1 MSEVHRDTSHH
12 QLPRGSKEEP
22 AQAQKD
28 AKEDHHQPH
37 HGGCQGKAQL
47 EIGEDHHHYHQ
58 GRGQGEDHLQH
69 HQQADGRA
77 RERKGEEDDKA
88 VTPAC
93 IDRMPGPILQASPGG
108 SCPRTSKSII
118 IDTNTNHIEGHAPTW
133 VPGSKEEDNKRYR
146 DLLKYMEERRKE
158 ARELLRIEEGRKKE
172 AKKKEESWALLR
184 TSIAFLKEQEW
195 KWKQRQIEE
204 VERIKEEEKADR
216 LAVVREKKKRYGISK
231 LSKEENQR
239 LKLRTEDRLTV
250 AKAKENL
257 WKRFRDKDMMP
268 EMQEDEVRAW
278 EDIQRM
284 IIELEEEGSWRNEDK
299 NIKDIKIR
307 ERRLKGHH

>member
-1 MSEVHRDTSHH
+1 
-12 QLPRGSKEEP
+12 
-22 AQAQKD
+22 
-28 AKEDHHQPH
+28 
-37 HGGCQGKAQL
+37 
-47 EIGEDHHHYHQ
+47 
-58 GRGQGEDHLQH
+58 
-69 HQQADGRA
+69 
-77 RERKGEEDDKA
+77 
-88 VTPAC
+88 
-93 IDRMPGPILQASPGG
+93 
-108 SCPRTSKSII
+108 
-118 IDTNTNHIEGHAPTW
+118 
-133 VPGSKEEDNKRYR
+133 
-146 DLLKYMEERRKE
+146 MEERRKE

-172 AKKKEESWALLR
+172 AKKKEESWAFLR

-216 LAVVREKKKRYGISK
+216 LAVLREKKKIYGISK

-257 WKRFRDKDMMP
+257 WKRFRDKDMMK

-307 ERRLKGHH
+307 EGRLKVITESGMSGKSESKSPQIIGKVKTMAFKLELESNGEKSTSVRVGKKKEDRTELESVRERILSSKRVGEPKKSKLEAVKI